1 MARSVKGVGASL
13 IKHAPWAAVLL
24 AIYQYYK
31 DTGGV
36 QGFMDDIKNLNMSTL
51 QANWTKIAMG
61 IAFFVGADVVAR
73 YVPGKMKYAVKA
85 VMYYFGASQML
96 EVVNVMYTAPG
107 SVAGSGGAAMEVRG
121 Y

>member
-31 DTGGV
+31 DAGGV
-36 QGFMDDIKNLNMSTL
+36 EGFLYDIKNLNMDVL
-51 QANWTKIAMG
+51 QGNWTKIAMATG
-61 IAFFVGADVVAR
+61 FFVGADVVAR
-73 YVPGKMKYAVKA
+73 YVPGKMRYVVKA
-85 VMYYFGASQML
+85 VMYYFGASQL
-96 EVVNVMYTAPG
+96 LDVLNAMYTP
-107 SVAGSGGAAMEVRG
+107 AGAAISGGGMVTEVRG